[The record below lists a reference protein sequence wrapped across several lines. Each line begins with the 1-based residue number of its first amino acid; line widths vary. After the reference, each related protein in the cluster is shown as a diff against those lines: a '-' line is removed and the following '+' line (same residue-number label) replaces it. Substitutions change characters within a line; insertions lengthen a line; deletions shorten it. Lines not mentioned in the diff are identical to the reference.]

1 MRSTHPGWCDPR
13 YCRFTDIDIQHRST
27 PTLLSTHDHEWW
39 FTLARADAWAHP
51 QQHADTELLID
62 VHNTMLR
69 VPDVQ
74 HVLRA
79 HEIESYASR
88 LLTER
93 YRAQFLGASVLH
105 DGRPAAGGLRIPTS
119 RPPTSTLP
127 AAEHLAGRAARSAT
141 ETS

>member
-1 MRSTHPGWCDPR
+1 
-13 YCRFTDIDIQHRST
+13 
-27 PTLLSTHDHEWW
+27 
-39 FTLARADAWAHP
+39 
-51 QQHADTELLID
+51 
-62 VHNTMLR
+62 MLR

-105 DGRPAAGGLRIPTS
+105 DVPRQVT
-119 RPPTSTLP
+119 
-127 AAEHLAGRAARSAT
+127 
-141 ETS
+141 